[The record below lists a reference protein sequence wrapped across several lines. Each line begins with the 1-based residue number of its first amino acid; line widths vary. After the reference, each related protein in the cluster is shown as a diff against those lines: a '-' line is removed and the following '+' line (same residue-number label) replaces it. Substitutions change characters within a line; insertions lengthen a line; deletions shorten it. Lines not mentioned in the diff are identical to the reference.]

1 MIQKNKI
8 FDKIDDK
15 LNKQIDKLILND
27 KQK

>member
-15 LNKQIDKLILND
+15 LNKQIDKLIVND